1 MKKVSPFL
9 VDRAHHGRAVPGC
22 VDANTNHSL
31 RAGGLAQAIDPGGDG
46 GRVGVAEGRVTGA
59 KLAADDGVR
68 LRAAGQDRVVARATV
83 IARIVAGQR
92 ALVLA
97 KDGLDRAVDVE
108 MNHRPTFG
116 AHWRESVRCHHL
128 LERSERRPVE
138 AAQVAIDRVE
148 AGHDAAGQV
157 HEQRVRRQRLDAE
170 HAVLAHDRSVDQE
183 SQLRFH
189 RVHDQRARFQAPEL
203 VAQSLVDAKVAR
215 KRSEAGET
223 AVTGK
228 RGVRAADLDV
238 PRVGAT
244 AFGSSDDNHLRAC
257 HRGESRRT
265 FWVLGVG
272 VCVCIDNNHQ
282 HSRRAFFQA
291 TSAILAQPLSS
302 PRRPSARNPR

>member
-1 MKKVSPFL
+1 MGLLL
-9 VDRAHHGRAVPGC
+9 VDCAHHRRAVPGR
-22 VDANTNHSL
+22 VDADTNHRP
-31 RAGGLAQAIDPGGDG
+31 RAGGFAQAIDPGGDG

-108 MNHRPTFG
+108 MNHRPMFG

-128 LERSERRPVE
+128 LERSERRRVE

-157 HEQRVRRQRLDAE
+157 HEKRVRRQRLDAE

-215 KRSEAGET
+215 ERSEAGET
-223 AVTGK
+223 AVA
-228 RGVRAADLDV
+228 RQRRIWSPDLDMA
-238 PRVGAT
+238 RVGPTNTASAT
-244 AFGSSDDNHLRAC
+244 MAISALASKRISTHLLGAW
-257 HRGESRRT
+257 RGC
-265 FWVLGVG
+265 W
-272 VCVCIDNNHQ
+272 
-282 HSRRAFFQA
+282 
-291 TSAILAQPLSS
+291 
-302 PRRPSARNPR
+302 